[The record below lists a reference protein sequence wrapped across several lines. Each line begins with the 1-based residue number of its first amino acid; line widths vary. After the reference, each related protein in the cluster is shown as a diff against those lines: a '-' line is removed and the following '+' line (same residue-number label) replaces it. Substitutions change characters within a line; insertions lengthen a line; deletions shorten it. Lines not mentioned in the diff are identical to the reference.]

1 MEGLEYF
8 CSVNGV
14 VYAQNHEE
22 GLELPVLVFDEIS
35 NMRKRYLYRVVYDG
49 EFKDDSGQVLR
60 DERGETIRR
69 KLWQLVK

>member
-22 GLELPVLVFDEIS
+22 GFELPVLVFDEIS

-49 EFKDDSGQVLR
+49 EFKDDSGQV
-60 DERGETIRR
+60 RR
-69 KLWQLVK
+69 KKLWQLVK